1 MLQFTERLQAE
12 VRKLRASTEAMVIS
26 GGVKD
31 MEHYKFLMGRI
42 EGYKFVEE
50 AIQRLLKQTTSED

>member
-1 MLQFTERLQAE
+1 MLQFAEQLQAE
-12 VRKLRASTEAMVIS
+12 LRKLRSNTESMVIG

-42 EGYKFVEE
+42 EGYRFVEDT
-50 AIQRLLKQTTSED
+50 IQRLLKQTTSDD